1 MAAVGRS
8 PQADPPTGGQ
18 IIFPPKHKNP
28 KPFNPAN
35 KERLR
40 PNSNSRALPPKG
52 RRQIYTNLSITLLTP
67 STQPAIE
74 AIHDLQDG
82 KSRPFGLLTRDSSY
96 CDCSRLARFR
106 VESIRTLRRLFI
118 SPRPAKRKKAS
129 ATEPVM
135 ADFGDMAGS
144 VRSPGDLFR
153 QVGARPRVLPPC
165 FFQEHEGNR
174 PGD

>member
-1 MAAVGRS
+1 MDNTISFLHGSYSVGQKWWS
-8 PQADPPTGGQ
+8 QADPPTAGQ
-18 IIFPPKHKNP
+18 IIFPPKRKNP

-35 KERLR
+35 EEQLG

-52 RRQIYTNLSITLLTP
+52 RRQIYTNFSITLLTP

-106 VESIRTLRRLFI
+106 VESIHTPKTFHL
-118 SPRPAKRKKAS
+118 A
-129 ATEPVM
+129 ATRE
-135 ADFGDMAGS
+135 
-144 VRSPGDLFR
+144 
-153 QVGARPRVLPPC
+153 
-165 FFQEHEGNR
+165 
-174 PGD
+174 